1 MDVTAAANSL
11 NALAGLASDLRSA
24 QVQSQIGV
32 AILKQQQDAQQRQA
46 EALLAMM
53 RQAEAFARGG
63 VDVYA

>member
-11 NALAGLASDLRSA
+11 NALAGLASDMKSA
-24 QVQSQIGV
+24 QVQGQIGV
-32 AILKQQQDAQQRQA
+32 AILKQQQDAQQQQL

-53 RQAEAFARGG
+53 RQAGAFARGG